1 MNLDSALLDILFK
14 SFKKMANEE
23 KAKTVQKSSIV
34 GESKSVSRDPNN
46 IEDLQP
52 SSTLGTPTKKTDPTT
67 PTAKL
72 TTSYSNTTQNKEE
85 KKKSHGC
92 LVSFLIVV
100 ALLFILSLCVTIP
113 IVLVFISDSNSSKLQ
128 EGTTDDMIAV
138 IDVNGVITSSSQ
150 ESFFGGS
157 IGASE
162 ENLVGLLDDALN
174 DETIDAIIL
183 RIESP
188 GGEAV
193 ASDIIAR
200 KVLSVREIKPVVA
213 YSATTAASGGYMIAS
228 AADKFIVHPGVMT
241 GSIGVIMQ
249 TTNIDGLYEKLGIKS
264 VTIKSDEFKD
274 TEDLFENPDG
284 EQKDIFQGIV
294 DESYEMFVDLIVEG
308 RDMDR
313 DTVVQLGDGRIYTGT
328 QAVENGL
335 ADYTGYFEKAI
346 DVTEELA
353 GLQDATVI
361 EYSNIPTIG
370 ELFFGPSMGS
380 FIESRLPAQKY
391 FGVYYLP
398 DLNK

>member
-100 ALLFILSLCVTIP
+100 ALLFIMSLCVTIP
-113 IVLVFISDSNSSKLQ
+113 IALVFISDSNSSKLQ

-294 DESYEMFVDLIVEG
+294 DESYDMFVDLIVEG
-308 RDMDR
+308 RGMDR
-313 DTVVQLGDGRIYTGT
+313 DTVVKLGDGRIYTGT

-335 ADYTGYFEKAI
+335 ADYTGYFERAI

>member
-1 MNLDSALLDILFK
+1 MG
-14 SFKKMANEE
+14 NEE
-23 KAKTVQKSSIV
+23 KAKVVEKKNLVNDDSKVSTNSKVENLKSSSTV
-34 GESKSVSRDPNN
+34 ESPKIEKTKSKTSGVYEPTP
-46 IEDLQP
+46 EHT
-52 SSTLGTPTKKTDPTT
+52 STNSNLDNKKE
-67 PTAKL
+67 A
-72 TTSYSNTTQNKEE
+72 NKR
-85 KKKSHGC
+85 SHGC
-92 LVSFLIVV
+92 LVTFLIVL
-100 ALLFILSLCVTIP
+100 ALLFIMSLCVTIP
-113 IVLVFISDSNSSKLQ
+113 FAFLVISDSNTSKLQ
-128 EGTTDDMIAV
+128 EGNTDDIIAV

-150 ESFFGGS
+150 NSFFGGT
-157 IGASE
+157 IGATE

-200 KVLSVREIKPVVA
+200 KVLSVREMKPVVA

-241 GSIGVIMQ
+241 GSIGVIMR

-274 TEDLFENPDG
+274 TQELFENPDG

-308 RDMDR
+308 RGMNR
-313 DTVVQLGDGRIYTGT
+313 DEVVKLGDGRIYTGT

-335 ADYTGYFEKAI
+335 ADYTGYFDKAI
-346 DVTEELA
+346 EVTEEIADLH
-353 GLQDATVI
+353 DATVI
-361 EYSNIPTIG
+361 EYSDIPTFG
-370 ELFFGPSMGS
+370 ELFFGTSIS
-380 FIESRLPAQKY
+380 NLIESRLPAQKY